1 MGSLISCCFGSATQE
16 NPVMQK
22 KPRKSDD
29 IWFNADKEKLKI
41 EKKKKYGE
49 VDDIGRMSS

>member
-1 MGSLISCCFGSATQE
+1 
-16 NPVMQK
+16 MQK

-41 EKKKKYGE
+41 EKQKKYGVE
-49 VDDIGRMSS
+49 YDIGRMSS